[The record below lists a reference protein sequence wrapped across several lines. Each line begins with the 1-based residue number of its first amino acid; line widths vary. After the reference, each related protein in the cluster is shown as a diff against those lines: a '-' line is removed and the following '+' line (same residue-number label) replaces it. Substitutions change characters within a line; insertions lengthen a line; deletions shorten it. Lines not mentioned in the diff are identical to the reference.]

1 MGIAIFRTKCSS
13 KYIVTLD
20 FLLSPSG
27 EKSAPQK
34 KNTRH
39 YISLIITKF
48 PIPFVHAQGEQNTK
62 GNIRTNTPALHL
74 HITIY
79 LE

>member
-34 KNTRH
+34 KKTLDTTFPSSLPNSPFLLWMHKVNKTPRGTLELTPLH
-39 YISLIITKF
+39 YTFILRFI
-48 PIPFVHAQGEQNTK
+48 
-62 GNIRTNTPALHL
+62 
-74 HITIY
+74 
-79 LE
+79 